1 MSISRFNPIYGVMCV
16 SNVNYDQYKRKD
28 ECFEIIESM
37 NFGDISRIVYLLD
50 KKSKK
55 QNMYKIYVTYSNLN
69 EDNEILDSYF
79 EKMTESKEKKEKN
92 TFKLSINHDFKFND
106 GETKKFWI
114 AKFKNRNTFNV
125 GEHIWDALIPSQ

>member
-1 MSISRFNPIYGVMCV
+1 MSVSQFNPSYGVMCV
-16 SNVNYDQYKRKD
+16 SNVNYDQSNGKD

-37 NFGDISRIVYLLD
+37 NFGDISRIVYLPD
-50 KKSKK
+50 KKTKK

-69 EDNEILDSYF
+69 EENEILDSYF

-106 GETKKFWI
+106 GETKNFWI

>member
-1 MSISRFNPIYGVMCV
+1 MSVSKFNPSYGVMCV
-16 SNVNYDQYKRKD
+16 SNVNYDQSKGKD

-37 NFGDISRIVYLLD
+37 NFGDISRIVYLPD
-50 KKSKK
+50 KKTKK

-79 EKMTESKEKKEKN
+79 EKLTESKEKKEKN

-114 AKFKNRNTFNV
+114 AKFKNRKTFNV
-125 GEHIWDALIPSQ
+125 GEHIWDSLIPSQ